1 MNIEEKCILMSQ
13 DGAGATQVYYLRG
26 PRSKTK
32 KEELHIYRRASLR
45 VCCSVVRVERIC
57 VGWPTYRVTSSNS
70 TRERS
75 KQPLAFSGHDK
86 ELIHNTTQRHNT
98 PHQTPDPLSPDHASC
113 EDTIEIRISLIVS
126 RKEQDIHFTDP
137 LDFCLAVRQ
146 GLPTEILKS

>member
-75 KQPLAFSGHDK
+75 KQPLLFPGTIRNRSITQHSGITHRTK
-86 ELIHNTTQRHNT
+86 HLIPSHLITQAVKIPSRFEY
-98 PHQTPDPLSPDHASC
+98 LS
-113 EDTIEIRISLIVS
+113 LYS